1 MATGDTSTH
10 DRSDGGEAARPG
22 TPAPAW
28 RPIHRS
34 RAHEQVM
41 DAVEDQ
47 ITAGTLRVGDML
59 PPERELAAQLQVS
72 RAGVREAIRVL
83 EGLGVVRSQV
93 GSGREAGTF
102 IAAMPSAA
110 LTRMLRLHVALA
122 NFPVDDV
129 VEARVMLERS
139 SASLAATRADDEQL
153 AGIREPLTQMDERG
167 IDRDDFNELDTL
179 FHVRI
184 ADAGGNRLVAE
195 MTTAI
200 RDAMRLP
207 ILDSLRRLPDWTE
220 LADQLRAQHHGIH
233 DAIVAGDADR
243 AADLADEHI
252 RYAFGA
258 LPGLGA

>member
-1 MATGDTSTH
+1 MTSHGGTTTGGPVN
-10 DRSDGGEAARPG
+10 DG
-22 TPAPAW
+22 APAW

-34 RAHEQVM
+34 RAHELVM
-41 DAVEDQ
+41 DAIEDQ
-47 ITAGTLRVGDML
+47 ITAGSLEVGDAL
-59 PPERELAAQLQVS
+59 PPERDLAAQLQVS

-83 EGLGVVRSQV
+83 EGFGVVRSQV
-93 GSGREAGTF
+93 GSGRGAGTF

-122 NFPVDDV
+122 NFPVQDV

-139 SASLAATRADDEQL
+139 SASLAATRGDEEEL
-153 AGIREPLTQMDERG
+153 AGIRAPLVQMDDPAIQRQ
-167 IDRDDFNELDTL
+167 DFNELDTL

-207 ILDSLRRLPDWTE
+207 ILDALRRLPDWTE
-220 LADQLRAQHHGIH
+220 LAGALRMQHHDIH
-233 DAIVAGDADR
+233 DAIVAGDPDR
-243 AADLADEHI
+243 AADLAEEHI

>member
-1 MATGDTSTH
+1 
-10 DRSDGGEAARPG
+10 
-22 TPAPAW
+22 
-28 RPIHRS
+28 
-34 RAHEQVM
+34 M
-41 DAVEDQ
+41 DAIEDQ
-47 ITAGTLRVGDML
+47 ITAGSLTVGDAL
-59 PPERELAAQLQVS
+59 PPERGLAAQLQVS

-139 SASLAATRADDEQL
+139 SASLAATL
-153 AGIREPLTQMDERG
+153 AGEEELAAIREPLEQMDERG
-167 IDRDDFNELDTL
+167 IERTHFNELDTL
-179 FHVRI
+179 FHVLV

-207 ILDSLRRLPDWTE
+207 ILEALRRLPDWTE
-220 LADQLRAQHHGIH
+220 LADRLRAQHHAIH
-233 DAIVAGDADR
+233 DAIVAGDPDR
-243 AADLADEHI
+243 AADRTEEHI
-252 RYAFGA
+252 RYAYAA
-258 LPGLGA
+258 LPGLGG